1 MYYVP
6 GEVKEMPAPTSKR
19 PEERE
24 FVLDS
29 GASMHMMSKKEL
41 SSEEMGTVKR
51 SRTPTVVLTANGEV
65 HTHEEAKVFVRDLN
79 QFVTVQLL
87 EETPA
92 VLSHGKLCKDH
103 GYSNEWV
110 SGQEPRLTKEGK
122 SSVCSLLILEA
133 VRPLHRY
140 HRNVQNRS
148 MLRAHLHVQYLRE
161 VTNKPPGDWGRNL
174 WKSKTKLKRGMT
186 RRMRTIR
193 WHIFRS
199 GERISQIIW
208 SPPKCMHP
216 HTVLRTQTRNIL

>member
-6 GEVKEMPAPTSKR
+6 GDVKAMPVPTSKR

-24 FVLDS
+24 FVVDS

-41 SSEEMGTVKR
+41 SSKEMGTTKR

-65 HTHEEAKVFVRDLN
+65 HTHEEAKVLIRDLN

-92 VLSHGKLCKDH
+92 VLSLGKLCKDH

-122 SSVCSLLILEA
+122 SSVCSQFWKQFVPYI
-133 VRPLHRY
+133 VTTGI
-140 HRNVQNRS
+140 VQNRS

-161 VTNKPPGDWGRNL
+161 VTNKPPGDWGRNP
-174 WKSKTKLKRGMT
+174 WKSKTKLKREIT

-199 GERISQIIW
+199 G
-208 SPPKCMHP
+208 
-216 HTVLRTQTRNIL
+216 